1 MGVFKKKKKTAALS
15 RAEALNC
22 IPAKSE
28 EITETRSDSGA
39 VLIFYPVRM
48 RPWMEKMVRR
58 MGGGAQK
65 PVEKKLQLDELG
77 TAVWELLDGV
87 RSVRQVIKEFA
98 EVYQLHPKEAEVA
111 VTNFLHQLG
120 KRGLVGLK

>member
-1 MGVFKKKKKTAALS
+1 MGFFKRKKTAVLT
-15 RAEALNC
+15 RTEALNC
-22 IPAKSE
+22 LPVKSA
-28 EITETRSDSGA
+28 EITETKVDPGV
-39 VLIFYPVRM
+39 VLITYPVRM
-48 RPWMEKMVRR
+48 RPWMENMVRR

-77 TAVWELLDGV
+77 TAVWELLDGR

-111 VTNFLHQLG
+111 VTSFLQQLG